1 MKDIIKGVSATDYE
15 RNEFSELTK
24 RLIDV
29 MVEFTLLTLH
39 TVQTKKEA
47 PLSPKQIEETINFDL
62 QFRIQ
67 QINDPELL
75 DIVRER
81 ASSIFRSEQKTTRTR
96 SRN

>member
-1 MKDIIKGVSATDYE
+1 MKDIIKKVSATDYE
-15 RNEFSELTK
+15 RDEFTELTK
-24 RLIDV
+24 RLIDI

-39 TVQTKKEA
+39 TVQAKKQA

-81 ASSIFRSEQKTTRTR
+81 AIETFISEQGATRNNSST
-96 SRN
+96 